1 MKLLTIGTGKASNIA
16 DILAKRGAKVNDV
29 NLFKT
34 FAIVPSLEALR
45 GLKNIEDKNK
55 FYAIFREGRTD
66 IRSAFNR
73 ILSFNELFEASL
85 IICDP
90 TDEFSFKT
98 SIELANEL
106 LRTTEEPRLCLI
118 IVPRIDTVKDIGV
131 VFQRLKILMREFDF
145 TFLFEKFDGY
155 EEILVKSFNVLSL
168 VGEID
173 ARKRVCGE
181 VVVDTSD
188 FLNSLKNNSLSIIG
202 YYGEILPHKII
213 RKLFKRRYS
222 EISAERT
229 ERLIRMFENALK
241 NLSARVD
248 IHTAKKSLMVFS
260 GDPDEITMDG
270 IFECIRVLE
279 RMNSNIAVRYGDYP
293 LPNARHLNVV
303 VVFSGIKKFKL

>member
-1 MKLLTIGTGKASNIA
+1 MKLLTIGAGKASNIV
-16 DILAKRGAKVNDV
+16 DILAERGAKVNNI

-34 FAIVPSLEALR
+34 FAIVPSREALR
-45 GLKNIEDKNK
+45 DLKNIEDKNK

-73 ILSFNELFEASL
+73 ILSFNELFEVSL
-85 IICDP
+85 VICDP
-90 TDEFSFKT
+90 TDEFSYKT

-106 LRTTEEPRLCLI
+106 RRATEEPRLCLI
-118 IVPRIDTVKDIGV
+118 IAPKIDTVQDIGV
-131 VFQRLKILMREFDF
+131 VFQRLKILMKEFDY

-155 EEILVKSFNVLSL
+155 EETLVKSFNVLSL

-188 FLNSLKNNSLSIIG
+188 FLNSLKDNSLSIIG
-202 YYGEILPHKII
+202 YQGVTLPHKIL
-213 RKLFKRRYS
+213 RKLLKRKYS
-222 EISAERT
+222 EVSAERT
-229 ERLIRMFENALK
+229 ERMIKMFESALN

-248 IHTAKKSLMVFS
+248 IHTAKKSLVVFS

-270 IFECIRVLE
+270 IFECIRMLE
-279 RMNSNIAVRYGDYP
+279 SLNSNVAVRYGDYP
-293 LPNARHLNVV
+293 ILNARSLDVV